1 MEDKAKSF
9 KQCRRSD
16 PELGKCLQGAVLDAF
31 NKMRTAGIPS
41 LGVLPLEPLV
51 VNDIKIDPGADGP
64 VTLKLHFMNLKMH
77 GIPDSNFIQYN
88 ADLNNAKLTTTAFTS
103 KLWFEADYRADG
115 KVLLLPVK
123 GAGKCNVTLFQSYCC
138 LNVIEFFPSS
148 GEVLKKLRKG
158 TVFSRCHSDL
168 AYGTGGEVQGPFCFT
183 IVYYID
189 LKTDAELKFKPEVKR
204 GETFWIIQS
213 FKNKFNPK
221 KVTVFFDGLLKGD
234 RRLSTG
240 INKFLN
246 DNWKIVFEELGP
258 SFEASFGAVFKE
270 ITHRVFSRV
279 PVNKIFLN

>member
-1 MEDKAKSF
+1 MLVATSAYNIFVVSCLASSVNSLAHSLPKSF
-9 KQCRRSD
+9 KQCRKSD

-123 GAGKCNVTLFQSYCC
+123 GAGKCNVTLF
-138 LNVIEFFPSS
+138 
-148 GEVLKKLRKG
+148 
-158 TVFSRCHSDL
+158 
-168 AYGTGGEVQGPFCFT
+168 
-183 IVYYID
+183 D